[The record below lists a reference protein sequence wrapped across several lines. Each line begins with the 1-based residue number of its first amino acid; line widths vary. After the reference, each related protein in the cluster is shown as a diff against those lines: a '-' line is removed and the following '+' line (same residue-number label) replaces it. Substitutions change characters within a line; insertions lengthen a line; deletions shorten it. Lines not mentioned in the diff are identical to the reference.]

1 MQFLKLALLVLALAV
16 ALSLRPWRMLAA
28 GRLLGP
34 ALATLALLPWVWA
47 LPALLHPMPL
57 SLRWSGACLVLLM
70 LGWPLAVPV
79 LLAVALLAGLVGE
92 LAPADMLSL
101 AFWQGVLPATFA
113 LAVGGAVRRW
123 LPRNPFVYIL
133 VRAFIGTVLCAF
145 ATAWLSQL
153 APSARP
159 AAQMIDTMAT
169 NVALWLMAWS
179 DGIVTGMLAA
189 VFVAYRPEWL
199 ATWSDRH
206 YLSRS

>member
-1 MQFLKLALLVLALAV
+1 MQFLELALLVLALVA

-34 ALATLALLPWVWA
+34 GLATLVLLPWLWA

-79 LLAVALLAGLVGE
+79 LLAVALLAGLVGQ
-92 LAPADMLSL
+92 LAPAEMLSL
-101 AFWQGVLPATFA
+101 AFWQGMLPATLA
-113 LAVGGAVRRW
+113 LAVGGAVRSW

-145 ATAWLSQL
+145 AAAWLSQL
-153 APSARP
+153 APSAPR
-159 AAQMIDTMAT
+159 AAPTIDTMAS

-206 YLSRS
+206 YLSRT

>member
-1 MQFLKLALLVLALAV
+1 MQLLQATLLVLALAA
-16 ALSLRPWRMLAA
+16 ALSVRPWRMLAA

-34 ALATLALLPWVWA
+34 ALATLVLLPWMWA
-47 LPALLHPMPL
+47 LPALTPMPL

-79 LLAVALLAGLVGE
+79 LLAVALLAGLIGK
-92 LAPADMLSL
+92 LAPAEMLLL
-101 AFWQGVLPATFA
+101 AFWQGVLPATLA
-113 LAVGGAVRRW
+113 LATGWAVRRW

-133 VRAFIGTVLCAF
+133 VRAFMGTLLCAF
-145 ATAWLSQL
+145 AAAWLWQQAL
-153 APSARP
+153 SASP
-159 AAQMIDTMAT
+159 AMIDTMAS
-169 NVALWLMAWS
+169 NIALWLMAWS

-206 YLSRS
+206 YLSPT